1 MQGVIGG
8 DDVIGGYRGLEGV
21 IGSYR
26 AFQGVTGVTG
36 GYKGFRGS
44 QRVIGGYNVFFIEIV
59 DLSPFASKWLH
70 GFTRGYRWL
79 YGVTAVTFYR
89 VKLGCI

>member
-8 DDVIGGYRGLEGV
+8 DDVIGGYWGLEGV
-21 IGSYR
+21 TGSYR
-26 AFQGVTGVTG
+26 AFQGVTGVTRVFSG
-36 GYKGFRGS
+36 GS

-59 DLSPFASKWLH
+59 DVSLFASKRLH

-79 YGVTAVTFYR
+79 YGVAAVTFYR